1 MWPIAGEPC
10 SLVSVVSGKMQWSLV
25 ASVGKCWLASGEPCT
40 SHWSLG
46 KESSPHFNVK
56 YLRRGKCFC
65 QKLAYENL
73 VKHFCE
79 DGLTS
84 RCNDCILTLI
94 GLNLCSILHKD
105 VGIVQMKWAGH

>member
-1 MWPIAGEPC
+1 M
-10 SLVSVVSGKMQWSLV
+10 
-25 ASVGKCWLASGEPCT
+25 
-40 SHWSLG
+40 
-46 KESSPHFNVK
+46 
-56 YLRRGKCFC
+56 FC

-105 VGIVQMKWAGH
+105 VGIVQMKWAGHMIVWMCFNACVCVSDCLCLILVFSCPADSSIGDLVTHSLIHSLSDF